1 MDTKPKNPFWI
12 RASYLTFVS
21 IMGLFLTAASAM
33 FLLLTTQAG
42 LQVAV
47 GGLERFSTVPI
58 SIEGAQGTLLGP
70 FTIRKVTLY
79 DTVSL
84 TNIHAKWQNN
94 DTIQL
99 HLHTQLVSI
108 KEDILTQ
115 KLPARIQN
123 MFALYGPD
131 ALLENIHITVPLP
144 GYYLPKVTSTFSLQD
159 IQYSLQLTPT
169 NSQIIGILT
178 SQSEE
183 KTPQTLSFAWQQQ
196 SNTTQTLSIEG
207 NINLLDQVFSLSG
220 QGSFGGQKPQF
231 TLQADSTNRHFSFDY
246 KKTDQ
251 NHITK
256 THFHSPNEKLSLHYQ
271 FGEKSK
277 VDLQAHVQNL
287 YYKNMSIKNGT
298 LTYLNHTGNN
308 DPSTALTILVDQA
321 KIDDFTIEK
330 LSATHQ
336 KTKSEDT
343 ESPLKTTIQTQ
354 NILYHDLVTANNMTL
369 ISSGTFT
376 HQDITLQA
384 ALQQGSLSSTMTAN
398 KHRDDWQLSI
408 QELVLPKNYPLIEPS
423 NPKNILIEKDY
434 LRISS
439 PKKPAN
445 PPLDIDIS
453 YYFNKTFKA
462 KFLANQLPLEKLP
475 PELLSI
481 IILPFDKLQ
490 GTLNGEVN
498 IEQTQKTPPI
508 ITGNIELLIE
518 QADIHNL
525 LPDLPLN
532 SSLQLKNG
540 QLHGFIT
547 DTTISIRGNTEANQ
561 GKLSID
567 LTIPQSKILNEASI
581 VLAGENIRFQQG
593 ERSYITIDPQ
603 LHITQQDNS
612 LSTKGSILIHDSSYR
627 SSIWQTST
635 QLPSETVIISKN
647 NKKTS
652 KKAPYPFDINVQ
664 FGPRTFFHAFG
675 LHGGLAGDL
684 RLLQANHDATIA
696 EGSVHLIDGNLL
708 IYNKYLPLNRCVFSW
723 FENPISEPNIDLEI
737 IQKDMTFK
745 NEISLEQSYGVIISG
760 PLDQLQ
766 FEFTSQPKKMT
777 EPQILSALLINKKN
791 PSTDNTESMDALLEQ
806 LNYDQIAG
814 TDLSDVFSLLTA
826 IRQLLFFDQIDIDS
840 YDTSSNNDKNN
851 PNRLLDD
858 LEITLTKLL
867 NQYFTIRVRFASN
880 EKRYSKVSFDAQLN
894 ERMTLSS
901 YLQNEGITGLEFYYS
916 NSF

>member
-12 RASYLTFVS
+12 RASYLTFIS
-21 IMGLFLTAASAM
+21 IMGLFLTAASAL

-42 LQVAV
+42 LHVAIR
-47 GGLERFSTVPI
+47 GLEQFSTIPI
-58 SIEGAQGTLLGP
+58 TIEGAQGTLIGP
-70 FTIRKVTLY
+70 FTIRKITLY

-84 TNIHAKWQNN
+84 SNIQGRWQNN

-99 HLHTQLVSI
+99 HLQSQFLSI
-108 KEDILTQ
+108 QEERITQ
-115 KLPARIQN
+115 KLPANFQN
-123 MFALYGPD
+123 IFELYGPN
-131 ALLENIHITVPLP
+131 ALLENIDITVPLP
-144 GYYLPKVTSTFSLQD
+144 GYYPPEYTSTFTLQ
-159 IQYSLQLTPT
+159 QVPYSLHITPSNNKT
-169 NSQIIGILT
+169 TGILKSHPQKNNSQKLT
-178 SQSEE
+178 F
-183 KTPQTLSFAWQQQ
+183 TLLQQN
-196 SNTTQTLSIEG
+196 NTTQSLTVEG
-207 NINLLDQVFSLSG
+207 KIDLLDEVFALTG
-220 QGSFGGQKPQF
+220 QGKIGGQKPNF
-231 TLQADSTNRHFSFDY
+231 TLAANSHNRHTNLNYMKNDN
-246 KKTDQ
+246 

-256 THFHSPNEKLSLHYQ
+256 IHFHSPNEKLSLDYQ
-271 FGEKSK
+271 FGEETKIN
-277 VDLQAHVQNL
+277 LQAYTKNAN
-287 YYKNMSIKNGT
+287 YRNMSIKNGT
-298 LTYLNHTGNN
+298 LNYLNHTT
-308 DPSTALTILVDQA
+308 DHIPTTTLSILADQV
-321 KIDDFTIEK
+321 KVDDFTIEK

-336 KTKSEDT
+336 K
-343 ESPLKTTIQTQ
+343 KTTEGSEPPLITNIRTQ
-354 NILYHDLVTANNMTL
+354 KILYTDLVTAKNAI
-369 ISSGTFT
+369 ISSSGSPT
-376 HQDITLQA
+376 QQSISLQA
-384 ALQQGSLSSTMTAN
+384 LLQQGKLSSTITAN
-398 KHRDDWQLSI
+398 KHSDDWQFSI
-408 QELVLPKNYPLIEPS
+408 QELVLPKNYPLIDPS
-423 NPKNILIEKDY
+423 NPKNIILEKDY

-439 PKKPAN
+439 PKKPIN

-453 YYFNKTFKA
+453 YYFNHTFKA
-462 KFLANQLPLEKLP
+462 QLLANQLPLEKLP

-490 GTLNGEVN
+490 GTLNGEIN
-498 IEQTQKTPPI
+498 IEQTVQSQPI
-508 ITGNIELLIE
+508 VTGDIEILIA

-532 SSLQLKNG
+532 SNLQLRNG
-540 QLHGFIT
+540 KLKGTIT
-547 DTTISIRGNTEANQ
+547 DTTISIHGNTEANH
-561 GKLSID
+561 GTLTVD
-567 LTIPQSKILNEASI
+567 LTIPQSKILSEASI

-603 LHITQQDNS
+603 LHITQQDHN

-627 SSIWQTST
+627 SNAWQAST
-635 QLPSETVIISKN
+635 QLPAETVIISKN

-652 KKAPYPFDINVQ
+652 KKSPYPFDINIHL
-664 FGPRTFFHAFG
+664 GPKTYFHAFG
-675 LHGGLAGDL
+675 LHGGLTGDL
-684 RLLQANHDATIA
+684 RLLQANHDTTIA

-745 NEISLEQSYGVIISG
+745 NEISLEQSYGVLISG

-766 FEFTSQPKKMT
+766 FEFTSQPRKMT

-814 TDLSDVFSLLTA
+814 TDLSDVFTLLTT

-840 YDTSSNNDKNN
+840 YDTSNSNDKNN

>member
-1 MDTKPKNPFWI
+1 METKPKNPFWI
-12 RASYLTFVS
+12 RASYLTFISV
-21 IMGLFLTAASAM
+21 MGLFLTAAGAL
-33 FLLLTTQAG
+33 FLLLTTQTG

-47 GGLERFSTVPI
+47 KGLEQFSSVPI

-70 FTIRKVTLY
+70 FTIRKMTLY
-79 DTVSL
+79 DSVSL
-84 TNIHAKWQNN
+84 SNIQGKWQNN
-94 DTIQL
+94 NTIQL
-99 HLHTQLVSI
+99 YLQSEFVSI
-108 KEDILTQ
+108 QEDRLTH
-115 KLPARIQN
+115 KLPTNFQN
-123 MFALYGPD
+123 ILELYEPNTLVED
-131 ALLENIHITVPLP
+131 IHITMPLP
-144 GYYLPKVTSTFSLQD
+144 GYYPPEISCTFTLQS
-159 IQYSLQLTPT
+159 ILYSLRLTPSNT
-169 NSQIIGILT
+169 KTTGTLT
-178 SQSEE
+178 SSPQEQ
-183 KTPQTLSFAWQQQ
+183 TRQTLSFAWHQQ

-207 NINLLDQVFSLSG
+207 KVDLLDKVFTLSG
-220 QGSFGGQKPQF
+220 QGKFGGQKPQF
-231 TLQADSTNRHFSFDY
+231 LLKANSTNTEFTFNY
-246 KKTDQ
+246 NKTDH
-251 NHITK
+251 NHITD

-271 FGEKSK
+271 FGNESK
-277 VDLQAHVQNL
+277 VDLKAQVQNL
-287 YYKNMSIKNGT
+287 YYKNMAVKNGT
-298 LTYLNHTGNN
+298 LTYLSQTTKNT
-308 DPSTALTILVDQA
+308 PTTSLAFEVDQV
-321 KIDDFTIEK
+321 KLNDFTIEK
-330 LSATHQ
+330 LSANHQ
-336 KTKSEDT
+336 KKSPSGFEPPLTTNVKT
-343 ESPLKTTIQTQ
+343 E
-354 NILYHDLVTANNMTL
+354 NIFYRDLVTAKNMT
-369 ISSGTFT
+369 ITSSGTST
-376 HQDITLQA
+376 RQNINLQTM
-384 ALQQGSLSSTMTAN
+384 LQQGKLSSNIVAN
-398 KHRDDWQLSI
+398 KQNNDWQLSI
-408 QELVLPKNYPLIEPS
+408 QELVLPKNYPLIDPS

-453 YYFNKTFKA
+453 YYFNHTFKA
-462 KFLANQLPLEKLP
+462 QLSANHLPLEKLP

-481 IILPFDKLQ
+481 VILPFDKLQ

-498 IEQTQKTPPI
+498 IEQTQQNPPI
-508 ITGNIELLIE
+508 VTGNIEILIE
-518 QADIHNL
+518 QANIHNI

-532 SSLQLKNG
+532 SNLQLKNG
-540 QLHGFIT
+540 KLNGTIT
-547 DTTISIRGNTEANQ
+547 DTSISIRGKTDANQ
-561 GKLSID
+561 GKLTVD
-567 LTIPQSKILNEASI
+567 LTIPRNKVLQESSI

-603 LHITQQDNS
+603 LHITQQDSSFN
-612 LSTKGSILIHDSSYR
+612 TKGTILIHDSSYR
-627 SSIWQTST
+627 NNVWQAST
-635 QLPSETVIISKN
+635 QLPAETVIISKN
-647 NKKTS
+647 DKKVS
-652 KKAPYPFDINVQ
+652 KKPPYPFDINIQ
-664 FGPRTFFHAFG
+664 IGPKTTFHAFG
-675 LHGGLAGDL
+675 LHGALTGEL
-684 RLLQANHDATIA
+684 RLLQANHDTTIA

-745 NEISLEQSYGVIISG
+745 NDISLEQSYGVLISG

-766 FEFTSQPKKMT
+766 FEFISQPKKMT

-814 TDLSDVFSLLTA
+814 TDLSDVFSLLTT

-840 YDTSSNNDKNN
+840 YDTSNSNDKNN

-901 YLQNEGITGLEFYYS
+901 YLQNEGVTGLEFYYS

>member
-1 MDTKPKNPFWI
+1 MDSKPKNPFWI

-21 IMGLFLTAASAM
+21 IMGLFLTAASAL
-33 FLLLTTQAG
+33 FLLLTTQTG
-42 LQVAV
+42 LQVAIV
-47 GGLERFSTVPI
+47 GLERFSTVPI

-70 FTIRKVTLY
+70 FTIRKITFY
-79 DTVSL
+79 DAISL
-84 TNIHAKWQNN
+84 SNIHGRWHNN
-94 DTIQL
+94 NSIQL
-99 HLHTQLVSI
+99 QLHSQSASI
-108 KEDILTQ
+108 QEDLLTQ
-115 KLPARIQN
+115 KLPTNIQN
-123 MFALYGPD
+123 MLELYGPD
-131 ALLENIHITVPLP
+131 AILENIHITLPLP
-144 GYYLPKVTSTFSLQD
+144 GYYPPEVTSTFYLQN
-159 IQYSLQLTPT
+159 QPYALQITPT
-169 NSQIIGILT
+169 NNSTTGTLT
-178 SQSEE
+178 SESKE
-183 KTPQTLSFAWQQQ
+183 KKPETLSFSWHQQ
-196 SNTTQTLSIEG
+196 SNTIQTLSIDG
-207 NINLLDQVFSLSG
+207 KLNLLEEVFVLSG
-220 QGSFGGQKPQF
+220 QGKFGAKKPF
-231 TLQADSTNRHFSFDY
+231 FALQANSHQRHFNFDY
-246 KKTDQ
+246 NKTGD

-256 THFHSPNEKLSLHYQ
+256 THYRSPNEKLSLHYQ
-271 FGEKSK
+271 FGAESK
-277 VDLQAHVQNL
+277 IDLQAHAQSL
-287 YYKNMSIKNGT
+287 SYKNMAIKNGT
-298 LTYLNHTGNN
+298 LMYLNQAST
-308 DPSTALTILVDQA
+308 DAPSTTFSVLADEAQ
-321 KIDDFTIEK
+321 IDDFTIEK

-336 KTKSEDT
+336 KKTAQGT
-343 ESPLKTTIQTQ
+343 EPPLTTTIQTK
-354 NILYHDLVTANNMTL
+354 NILYHDLVTAKNVTV
-369 ISSGTFT
+369 SSLGTFT
-376 HQDITLQA
+376 HQDISLQA
-384 ALQQGSLSSTMTAN
+384 ALQQGKLSSTITAS
-398 KHRDDWQLSI
+398 KHSDDWQLSI
-408 QELVLPKNYPLIEPS
+408 QELILPKNYPLIVPS

-439 PKKPAN
+439 PKKPDN

-453 YYFNKTFKA
+453 YYFNHTFKA
-462 KFLANQLPLEKLP
+462 QLLANQLPLEKLP

-490 GTLNGEVN
+490 GTLSGEIN
-498 IEQTQKTPPI
+498 IEQTTENPPVV
-508 ITGNIELLIE
+508 TGDIAILIE

-532 SSLQLKNG
+532 SNLKLKNG
-540 QLHGFIT
+540 QLKGAIS
-547 DTTISIRGNTEANQ
+547 DTTISIRGKTEANQ
-561 GKLSID
+561 GTLTVD
-567 LTIPQSKILNEASI
+567 LTIPQNKVLHEASI

-593 ERSYITIDPQ
+593 ERSFITIDPQ
-603 LHITQQDNS
+603 LHITQQDDNV
-612 LSTKGSILIHDSSYR
+612 STKGSILIHDTSYR
-627 SSIWQTST
+627 SNVWQAST
-635 QLPSETVIISKN
+635 QLPAETVIISKN

-652 KKAPYPFDINVQ
+652 KKSPYPFDINIHL
-664 FGPRTFFHAFG
+664 GPKTYFHAFG
-675 LHGGLAGDL
+675 LHGKLTGDL
-684 RLLQANHDATIA
+684 RLLQANHDTTIA
-696 EGSVHLIDGNLL
+696 EGSVHLMDSNLL

-745 NEISLEQSYGVIISG
+745 NEISLEQSYGVLISG

-791 PSTDNTESMDALLEQ
+791 PKTDNTESMDALLEQ

-840 YDTSSNNDKNN
+840 YDTTNSNDKNN